1 MIEPFVT
8 EAIMKVSNFEFLCLR
23 PWFLSKSQSIK
34 KQGYNGI
41 EWQDIEEY
49 FKDFAWKRQAPK
61 TFRARIQEIK
71 KLHANDYLDYAKL
84 QATVYDVH
92 PLDEMNI
99 DDLLK

>member
-1 MIEPFVT
+1 
-8 EAIMKVSNFEFLCLR
+8 MKVSNFEFLCLR

-61 TFRARIQEIK
+61 KFSARIQEIK
-71 KLHANDYLDYAKL
+71 NYTNDYLDYAKL

-99 DDLLK
+99 DDLLNSTISEMKD